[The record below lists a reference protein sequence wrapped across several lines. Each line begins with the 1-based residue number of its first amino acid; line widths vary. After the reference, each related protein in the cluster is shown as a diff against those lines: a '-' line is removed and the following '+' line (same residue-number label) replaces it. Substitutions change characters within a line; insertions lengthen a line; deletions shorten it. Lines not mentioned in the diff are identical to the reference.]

1 MYFRIDDENH
11 FKMIKT
17 EDYKNIEWD
26 TLVYDNRYIKTKWKI
41 YGDKF
46 YTNFHGWNVLEDD
59 AKYKS
64 FTITS
69 IRSLLL

>member
-1 MYFRIDDENH
+1 
-11 FKMIKT
+11 MIKT

-59 AKYKS
+59 AK
-64 FTITS
+64 I
-69 IRSLLL
+69 